1 MLACLLS
8 AGILTGGGL
17 EFKPVQMITF
27 AALLWV
33 SSIAPRFRN
42 CATIPFSV
50 ILSLYFPV
58 GFIYGIPS
66 EGQIA
71 SLFATDPLEAR
82 EFFQTIPLAFFL
94 APPLLIAG
102 VFLFYRLQ
110 SRWGLAPSVASQSR
124 AGKAAGIGILVACL
138 AIAWA
143 CKDFRPLSRG
153 VKNLKA
159 VIVSNYELRHIDR
172 TTVWKITGVHP
183 EHRISLLVINESVRR
198 DYMHAYG
205 YPVGNTPYMESMP
218 GRIYEG
224 LESEGDNTVAALKK
238 ALTYTGATGKDVDYT
253 MNVIDLA
260 REAGYSTAW
269 FSNQGILT
277 KHDTPITAI
286 ASGADQ
292 KVWLKYGRN
301 GSKNFYDTA
310 LLPLI
315 EKEIARKDDRPKL
328 IVAHL
333 QGSHPLICD
342 RLSDKSGL
350 ITTDPKYIDI
360 ACYAETI
367 RESDKWLKSARE
379 MLEKS
384 GESFSLLYFSDHGLS
399 TNTIKGAVTLKH
411 GPSLGN
417 HRDVPLYMSSS
428 EDKGIERIRGRR
440 YGRNLTEGVMAWLG
454 ITTEQVPHPRPLFRP
469 ESDTNAPDLE
479 ALIKERPA
487 DPAIDLTALGK
498 K

>member
-1 MLACLLS
+1 
-8 AGILTGGGL
+8 
-17 EFKPVQMITF
+17 MISF
-27 AALLWV
+27 AALLWI
-33 SSIAPRFRN
+33 SSIAPRFRRWVV
-42 CATIPFSV
+42 TPFSV

-58 GFIYGIPS
+58 GFIYGIPG

-71 SLFATDPLEAR
+71 SLFATDPTESK
-82 EFFQTIPLAFFL
+82 EFFETIPLTFYL
-94 APPLLIAG
+94 VPPLLIAG
-102 VFLFYRLQ
+102 IFFFFRLQ
-110 SRWGLAPSVASQSR
+110 SRWGLAPSATGESR
-124 AGKAAGIGILVACL
+124 IGKAAGIGALVVCL

-153 VKNLKA
+153 IKNLKS

-172 TTVWKITGVHP
+172 TTAWKITGTHP
-183 EHRISLLVINESVRR
+183 KHRISLLVINESVRR

-205 YPVGNTPYMESMP
+205 YPIRNTSYMESMP
-218 GRIYEG
+218 GRLYEG
-224 LESEGDNTVAALKK
+224 LESEGDNTVPALKK

-253 MNVIDLA
+253 LNVIDLA

-269 FSNQGILT
+269 FSNQGVLS

-286 ASGADQ
+286 ASGADR
-292 KVWLKYGRN
+292 KVWLKLGRN
-301 GSKNFYDTA
+301 GNENFYDTA

-333 QGSHPLICD
+333 VGSHPLICD
-342 RLSDKSGL
+342 RLPDKSGL
-350 ITTDPKYIDI
+350 VTTDPKYIDI

-417 HRDVPLYMSSS
+417 HRNVPLYMTSS

-454 ITTEQVPHPRPLFRP
+454 ITTEQIPHPRALFRS
-469 ESDTNAPDLE
+469 ESDTDAPDLE
-479 ALIKERPA
+479 ALIKGRPA
-487 DPAIDLTALGK
+487 DPAIDLTALSK